1 MTGLKNVVHLYN
13 GISPD
18 HKEPNTAICNNM
30 DGPGGP
36 YVQWTKSNRER
47 QVPYGVTYTWNLE
60 TNTNELI

>member
-18 HKEPNTAICNNM
+18 PKEPNTAICNNM

-36 YVQWTKSNRER
+36 YVQ
-47 QVPYGVTYTWNLE
+47 
-60 TNTNELI
+60 